1 MNALELLTRIDS
13 VKASAKQ
20 ILTLMQFASGP
31 LTGPEFCRKFKTMI
45 SEYLKAIRKAD
56 REIELETNGF
66 RWKQKTTPHKNK
78 KTYCRTSKHLKKR

>member
-1 MNALELLTRIDS
+1 MD
-13 VKASAKQ
+13 VGKQ
-20 ILTLMQFASGP
+20 FLKKVNTLGCLYKMYY
-31 LTGPEFCRKFKTMI
+31 LCRKFKTMI

-78 KTYCRTSKHLKKR
+78 KTYCRTSKHFKKDEL